1 MPTGPAAR
9 CDGVGR
15 SLHPTSTSKATT
27 AYGERRTGEGG
38 EVMVANAIGS
48 GECPDDAILH
58 MNIMICLLKNDAEHW

>member
-38 EVMVANAIGS
+38 EVMVAKAIGS
-48 GECPDDAILH
+48 GECPDDAIL
-58 MNIMICLLKNDAEHW
+58 